1 MLWYQI
7 WFVSVAETWKQMTH
21 KSDVQLLWTCLIDQ
35 FVCCRRSDWTW
46 LIGWSCDIYNRPETE
61 HFCPPH
67 HFLCSLRKCLCVNV
81 TSASSSVSLGP
92 RSGLH
97 CFSAAGRPLG
107 CLFGNRWR
115 PASVAA
121 RCNRRGESDVSEQ
134 DGLCFSQTV
143 VVQLWRCLAE
153 HQGPLQFFTVFL
165 QYGCWDRKS
174 QYVSWA
180 SRSFL
185 PSGQSATESSC
196 VSTGSLYEV
205 TFPPQTLLHLVKL
218 NLVHRFRC
226 YVVFWSYEE
235 IFWIYIC
242 GIIFTVFVIF
252 RSWYF
257 ILIMYR
263 VLSWIVHITTY
274 NI

>member
-143 VVQLWRCLAE
+143 VWQNTRVHCSF
-153 HQGPLQFFTVFL
+153 LQFSYSTAA
-165 QYGCWDRKS
+165 G
-174 QYVSWA
+174 
-180 SRSFL
+180 
-185 PSGQSATESSC
+185 TESRNMSAELLARSYLQVKVPRRAAAC
-196 VSTGSLYEV
+196 PLALYMKWR
-205 TFPPQTLLHLVKL
+205 FLLR
-218 NLVHRFRC
+218 RF
-226 YVVFWSYEE
+226 YIWS
-235 IFWIYIC
+235 
-242 GIIFTVFVIF
+242 
-252 RSWYF
+252 
-257 ILIMYR
+257 
-263 VLSWIVHITTY
+263 
-274 NI
+274 N